1 MNITDKVKI
10 GAKIYSVSKTD
21 DLKLG
26 IMNCSAEIDY
36 KELEIRIS
44 ESSQAK
50 MEADFIHEIIHAIY
64 DNLGYTEHDEKQ
76 ISELANAL
84 HALICD
90 NPKIF
95 SKEKRG
101 R

>member
-1 MNITDKVKI
+1 MVIPNKVKI
-10 GAKIYSVSKTD
+10 GAKTYDIERTEGM
-21 DLKLG
+21 KLG

-36 KELEIRIS
+36 KETVIRLSKCS
-44 ESSQAK
+44 ETK
-50 MEADFIHEIIHAIY
+50 MEADFMHEIVHAIY

-84 HALICD
+84 HAFIAD

-95 SKEKRG
+95 G
-101 R
+101 G